1 MTTTTTC
8 PSCGT
13 PGSGQFCANCG
24 ASLGE
29 TACASCGAAL
39 SAGAKFCHRCGT
51 PAGARAPQRAAAT
64 RGNSP
69 LPWAVAAI
77 ALLALIALAAGQR
90 FNRAGGGGLDAPSN
104 ALPQAALGE
113 GGAPPGA
120 GAPLAGDP
128 GAAGRAPDISSLS
141 PEERATRLFNR
152 IVRYDEEGKRD
163 SVQFFAPM
171 ALAVYQG
178 IASPS
183 ADQRYDLGRIGEI
196 TGNYGLA
203 KAQADT
209 ILAANPSHLLALAL
223 RARMSADPQERAG
236 YQRRLLAAAPA
247 ERAKALPEYAAHAA
261 ELERAIAEAQKGGR

>member
-1 MTTTTTC
+1 MPDDNTAATRPC
-8 PSCGT
+8 PDCTADVRGRFCPRCGT
-13 PGSGQFCANCG
+13 LAREAPCAACGVTLSPGDRFC
-24 ASLGE
+24 GE
-29 TACASCGAAL
+29 CGAAV
-39 SAGAKFCHRCGT
+39 GATGGV
-51 PAGARAPQRAAAT
+51 P
-64 RGNSP
+64 
-69 LPWAVAAI
+69 I
-77 ALLALIALAAGQR
+77 AKEDWRPSTGWKVGVGALAAVLVVALVMRFGAERPQQPATAFSSAGSMQGQPGSVAS
-90 FNRAGGGGLDAPSN
+90 AGVLSMTPQQQADA
-104 ALPQAALGE
+104 LF
-113 GGAPPGA
+113 
-120 GAPLAGDP
+120 D
-128 GAAGRAPDISSLS
+128 RVMRLS
-141 PEERATRLFNR
+141 A
-152 IVRYDEEGKRD
+152 EGKVD